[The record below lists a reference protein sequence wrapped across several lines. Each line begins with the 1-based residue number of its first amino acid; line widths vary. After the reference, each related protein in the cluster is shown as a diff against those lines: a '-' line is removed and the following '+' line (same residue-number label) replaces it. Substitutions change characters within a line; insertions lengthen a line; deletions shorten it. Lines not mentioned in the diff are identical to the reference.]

1 MSRQNKIIQALG
13 MAAILTLGFGIA
25 ILILAVWIISI
36 YETTYEKRK
45 YNYEEIIVLKD
56 GTPIIHNYGFYDGA
70 TREEYHTLEGKT
82 LPFDSDFR
90 EKQMSM
96 WYYPGPDELE
106 ILTGRLEGLNRIKE
120 DVVGKPRK
128 TFWYFIDDGSREGKG
143 YFIGYDAESKRC
155 IGCLGRKGFCRNV
168 PPSEEQFIFDS
179 RKLGSVDYIT
189 LYDESNNMPLVFL
202 ISGKQL
208 LKVDLP
214 SQMVTSMMESPDM
227 VCLGRLYVD
236 NADQEKALSHDLI
249 YRHYL
254 LAVRTSD
261 RVIFINAAGKQVH
274 DYIIPQGLR
283 NSSFDLYCLDDKQ
296 AIITCKKQQSELNY
310 NEEIVWTDASGKILR
325 QKEVDLALSGYIRP
339 SKIDNREIALA
350 IPAPIA
356 AIIVGTIANPNK
368 YLHVHFHQ
376 AVTRYLSDTWQVLI
390 VLCAV
395 SAVLAWFCYR
405 RQRRMELPWTWEW
418 VGFVFLFGVPG
429 FWGYLYH
436 RRWPVLDNCQVCGH
450 AVPHDREKCS
460 SCGSEF
466 PRPAPKGIEVFA

>member
-1 MSRQNKIIQALG
+1 MLRQNKILQPLG

-36 YETTYEKRK
+36 YESSYEKRK

-56 GTPIIHNYGFYDGA
+56 GTPIIHNYGFYDG
-70 TREEYHTLEGKT
+70 TTITDDYRILEGKT

-106 ILTGRLEGLNRIKE
+106 HLKRPLEGMNRIKE

-128 TFWYFIDDGSREGKG
+128 TIWYFIDDGNREGKG

-189 LYDESNNMPLVFL
+189 LYNESNTIPLVFL
-202 ISGKQL
+202 ISGNQV
-208 LKVDLP
+208 LKVDLS
-214 SQMVTSMMESPDM
+214 SQTVTSVIESPDM

-236 NADQEKALSHDLI
+236 NADQEKALSDDLI

-254 LAVRTSD
+254 LTVRTSD
-261 RVIFINAAGKQVH
+261 RIIFINAAGKQVS

-283 NSSFDLYCLDDKQ
+283 ASSFDLYCLDDKQ
-296 AIITCKKQQSELNY
+296 ALIICKKQQSELNY
-310 NEEIVWTDASGKILR
+310 NEEIVWIDASGKILR
-325 QKEVDLALSGYIRP
+325 REEVTLTQSGSIRP
-339 SKIDNREIALA
+339 SKIDNRKIAVT
-350 IPAPIA
+350 IPSPLTA
-356 AIIVGTIANPNK
+356 AVVGSIANINWR
-368 YLHVHFHQ
+368 VDFHR
-376 AVTRYLSDTWQVLI
+376 AVTRYLSDTWQLLL

-395 SAVLAWFCYR
+395 STVLACFCYR
-405 RQRRMELPWTWEW
+405 RQRRMALPWTWVW
-418 VGFVFLFGVPG
+418 VGFVFIFGVPG
-429 FWGYLYH
+429 FLAYRFH
-436 RRWPVLDNCQVCGH
+436 RRWPVMDSCPACDRE
-450 AVPHDREKCS
+450 APHDREKCS
-460 SCGSEF
+460 SCGVEF
-466 PRPAPKGIEVFA
+466 PRPTMKGIEVFA